1 MKGEG
6 RTLWGYDAWPPA
18 TVTLLLEHR
27 PAAASGRPEQGGCG
41 AVLFLL
47 GHCLLSREPSAPT
60 HTFHVRKL
68 TRCTICPGV
77 PQKNGCSM
85 TLLPQHC
92 LTQSSL
98 YNSLRMHIYIIR
110 KTLALCAPIDLSYVN
125 TNRVCVFNLSSQVIL
140 SYQTFGFT
148 ESSAVGSSG

>member
-1 MKGEG
+1 M
-6 RTLWGYDAWPPA
+6 A
-18 TVTLLLEHR
+18 TSPSDCCWSTDL
-27 PAAASGRPEQGGCG
+27 PQ
-41 AVLFLL
+41 
-47 GHCLLSREPSAPT
+47 CLAGQSREAVVLSCFFWVIACFPESPHLPPPPHT

-68 TRCTICPGV
+68 TRRTICPGV
-77 PQKNGCSM
+77 PLKNGCSM

-125 TNRVCVFNLSSQVIL
+125 TNRCVFNLSSQVIL